1 MFNKDKIWTQC
12 EDYIGEFYDDFDIV
26 KLVRMIE
33 ERYPNVSDINEID
46 TDDFI
51 VMVMLSEI

>member
-1 MFNKDKIWTQC
+1 MFNKRKIWTQC

-26 KLVRMIE
+26 KLVQMIE
-33 ERYPNVSDINEID
+33 KRFPDISDIDEID

-51 VMVMLSEI
+51 AMLKLSEF